1 MIAPWEAGPTTDVRP
16 ASPRRWDGAE
26 TDVFSAP
33 DALGTPMAPRWL
45 DLLDET
51 TRICSA
57 YGRTD
62 LGRRLGQR
70 RAQLLDPR
78 LRVLVIG
85 APKHGKSQLINALLN
100 APVCPV
106 NDAASS
112 ALTTVVQHAAAPSAC
127 LVRRA
132 PRRAGPTD
140 GADDGREPPET
151 RSPVPLDRL
160 VAPGGP
166 DLTPEP
172 GERVYA
178 EIGVP
183 RSLLAAGIALIE
195 VPAAA
200 FEASDRSAP
209 DTAATVADLAAF
221 TRADTA
227 IVVCEASTGLSR
239 GTLALLSTLT
249 AGFPDV
255 VVALTKTDI
264 AVRWR
269 QVLRRSERSLADA
282 GIPVRVIPVSA
293 ALRLRAAGT
302 GDPEL
307 NSESGFPELIRAL
320 RATLSAKG
328 DRFAR
333 FTVTLVGRSV
343 VQELAA
349 PLNQELATLTT
360 GEDTGA
366 MSRLRE
372 AQRRGDELRRCTVRW
387 QNALADEVADLLS
400 DVEYELRESA
410 RIMLRRVDGMLDEID
425 PARGWH
431 DVDEWL
437 NGALV
442 DAAEETC
449 ASLVDRIDLL
459 AERVSRQLTDDPDA
473 RSAVFSTAEH
483 LQRLPERVTPID
495 RPAAERFTF
504 SQRVFSG
511 LRGSY
516 GGVLMFGLVTSLAGQ
531 PLINPLS
538 LGAGA
543 VFGGKSILDDGK
555 SVRRRRQAAAKAAAQ
570 RHIDD
575 VFLRLG
581 KDVRDAVR
589 HAQRTLRD
597 QLAALTEELQESIV
611 EYART
616 AKQAADSEAAVREHR
631 AQRIRRELMRLGGLY
646 EQARELSVPVGVRGG
661 ATS

>member
-16 ASPRRWDGAE
+16 ASPRRWVGAE

-33 DALGTPMAPRWL
+33 DALGAPTAPRWL

-51 TRICSA
+51 TRMCSA

-132 PRRAGPTD
+132 PRRAGPD
-140 GADDGREPPET
+140 NGPDDGPDPSET
-151 RSPVPLDRL
+151 RSPVALDRL
-160 VAPGGP
+160 VAP
-166 DLTPEP
+166 DLMPEP

-200 FEASDRSAP
+200 FEASDRPAP
-209 DTAATVADLAAF
+209 DAAATVADLAAF

-227 IVVCEASTGLSR
+227 ILVCEASTGLSR
-239 GTLALLSTLT
+239 ATLALLSTLT

-269 QVLRRSERSLADA
+269 QVLRRSQRSLTDA
-282 GIPVRVIPVSA
+282 GIPARVIPVSA
-293 ALRLRAAGT
+293 TLRLRAAGT

-307 NSESGFPELIRAL
+307 NSESGFPELIGAL
-320 RATLSAKG
+320 RATLAAKG

-473 RSAVFSTAEH
+473 RSAVFPTVER

-495 RPAAERFTF
+495 RPAAERFTL

-555 SVRRRRQAAAKAAAQ
+555 SVRRRRQAVAKAAAQ

-597 QLAALTEELQESIV
+597 QLATLTEELQESIV

-646 EQARELSVPVGVRGG
+646 DQARDLSVPVGVRGG
-661 ATS
+661 GPS

>member
-1 MIAPWEAGPTTDVRP
+1 
-16 ASPRRWDGAE
+16 
-26 TDVFSAP
+26 
-33 DALGTPMAPRWL
+33 L
-45 DLLDET
+45 
-51 TRICSA
+51 
-57 YGRTD
+57 RT
-62 LGRRLGQR
+62 
-70 RAQLLDPR
+70 
-78 LRVLVIG
+78 
-85 APKHGKSQLINALLN
+85 
-100 APVCPV
+100 
-106 NDAASS
+106 
-112 ALTTVVQHAAAPSAC
+112 
-127 LVRRA
+127 
-132 PRRAGPTD
+132 
-140 GADDGREPPET
+140 
-151 RSPVPLDRL
+151 
-160 VAPGGP
+160 
-166 DLTPEP
+166 
-172 GERVYA
+172 
-178 EIGVP
+178 
-183 RSLLAAGIALIE
+183 
-195 VPAAA
+195 
-200 FEASDRSAP
+200 
-209 DTAATVADLAAF
+209 
-221 TRADTA
+221 
-227 IVVCEASTGLSR
+227 
-239 GTLALLSTLT
+239 TLA
-249 AGFPDV
+249 
-255 VVALTKTDI
+255 
-264 AVRWR
+264 
-269 QVLRRSERSLADA
+269 
-282 GIPVRVIPVSA
+282 
-293 ALRLRAAGT
+293 
-302 GDPEL
+302 
-307 NSESGFPELIRAL
+307 
-320 RATLSAKG
+320 AKG

-349 PLNQELATLTT
+349 PLNQELATLTK

-459 AERVSRQLTDDPDA
+459 AERVSRQLTDDPGA
-473 RSAVFSTAEH
+473 RSAVFPTAER

-495 RPAAERFTF
+495 RPAAERFTL

-555 SVRRRRQAAAKAAAQ
+555 SVRRRRQAVAKAAAQ

-597 QLAALTEELQESIV
+597 QLATLTEELQESIV

-661 ATS
+661 TS